1 MNSRSAMIAADRPKT
16 PRRALKKTKPSSV
29 ARITPIERLAENGA
43 SLICASPK
51 RLGRPKQHL
60 ALMVAQNGNRPKR
73 HDAIVRSQAA
83 VPPGGLCP
91 QCISSAMYFLA
102 LVC

>member
-1 MNSRSAMIAADRPKT
+1 MIAANRPKT

-29 ARITPIERLAENGA
+29 ARITPIARLAENGA

-51 RLGRPKQHL
+51 RSGRPKQHL

-83 VPPGGLCP
+83 VPPVACAP
-91 QCISSAMYFLA
+91 SASLQPCAFL
-102 LVC
+102 L